1 MGRTQE
7 VVTRQKQERFSPLSI
22 SNRDPEC
29 DYSFQR
35 CKDVEDGGGATYTGW
50 EPVGA
55 HNYKGE
61 SWGGPQIFKH
71 RQGAK
76 QFINQD
82 TILCKRS
89 KEISTYFK
97 TEENEKR
104 NHQIRF
110 IKSVARNARER
121 LRKIDPG
128 SVVVDHS
135 KGIEY
140 TQRTGPTEE
149 E

>member
-7 VVTRQKQERFSPLSI
+7 VRTSQKERFSPFSI

-35 CKDVEDGGGATYTGW
+35 RRDIEDGGGATYTGW
-50 EPVGA
+50 EPVGV

-61 SWGGPQIFKH
+61 EWGGPKIMKH
-71 RQGAK
+71 RQGVK

-82 TILCKRS
+82 TILCKRH
-89 KEISTYFK
+89 KEVSSYFK
-97 TEENEKR
+97 NEENEKR

-121 LRKIDPG
+121 LREIDPG

-135 KGIEY
+135 KGLEY
-140 TQRTGPTEE
+140 TQRAGPTEE

>member
-1 MGRTQE
+1 MKGRTQE
-7 VVTRQKQERFSPLSI
+7 VRTKQPEKFSPLSI
-22 SNRDPEC
+22 SNKDPDC

-35 CKDVEDGGGATYTGW
+35 RKDVEDGGGATYTQW
-50 EPVGA
+50 EPVSA

-61 SWGGPQIFKH
+61 TWGGPSCFKH
-71 RQGAK
+71 RQGVK

-89 KEISTYFK
+89 KEISQYFK
-97 TEENEKR
+97 SEENEKR

-121 LRKIDPG
+121 LRELDPG
-128 SVVVDHS
+128 SVVVDSS

-140 TQRTGPTEE
+140 TQQTGPTEE